1 MEGSNPR
8 LADPRRLEP
17 QASRSQ
23 AAPLLTRVSLALD
36 RAETE
41 EGAAQVT
48 DVKAA
53 VLPLTKARRM
63 PMAHAHAHA
72 HTHAHAHAT
81 CTVHACVRVA
91 PPLWV
96 APSLWVALSLS
107 WVER

>member
-8 LADPRRLEP
+8 RADPRGLKP

-23 AAPLLTRVSLALD
+23 AALLLTRVSLALH

-63 PMAHAHAHA
+63 PMAHAHAHTPWPLPMA
-72 HTHAHAHAT
+72 YAHAHAHAHPMPRAR
-81 CTVHACVRVA
+81 CTPACAWRYHCLGQ
-91 PPLWV
+91 P
-96 APSLWVALSLS
+96 
-107 WVER
+107 